1 MPALLGRWGEK
12 QAAGYLHQKGY
23 RLLAAGYRC
32 RMGEI
37 DLIAQKGRELAFVE
51 VKLRRNARFAEP
63 REQVTAPQNSG
74 ASCWRRGTSSPSTRN
89 MVSITA
95 RFDVAEVYAPDGLQ
109 TAEPEIRYYGRA
121 FVVRR
126 CGMKIPY
133 FDAHCDTLAVWLTCP
148 ARIWGGAPAS
158 GIWKSFPL

>member
-1 MPALLGRWGEK
+1 MSSDAALLGRWGEK

-63 REQVTAPQNSG
+63 REQVTSAKQ
-74 ASCWRRGTSSPSTRN
+74 RRILLAARHFLAQHPEYGEHYC
-89 MVSITA
+89 

-109 TAEPEIRYYGRA
+109 TAKPEIRYYEHA
-121 FVVRR
+121 F
-126 CGMKIPY
+126 
-133 FDAHCDTLAVWLTCP
+133 W
-148 ARIWGGAPAS
+148 
-158 GIWKSFPL
+158 